1 MKKKYTAKHLKN
13 QLKKRMK
20 QYSSTDFIAIHK
32 NMCKKEFIRIFTCKF
47 KETK

>member
-32 NMCKKEFIRIFTCKF
+32 NTAKRIMRILSKKEK
-47 KETK
+47 K